1 MKFTILSL
9 DTLWYSPKHIKNNYE
24 AIKVYK
30 IKAISISNRKGI
42 RKKNIES
49 TKLITNFGLEGDAH
63 AGKWHRQVSF
73 LAQESIETMR
83 AKGLDVVAGNFAEN
97 ITTEGLDLPSLKVGT
112 HLRIGKSELV
122 ISQLG
127 KICHTRC
134 AIYHQAG
141 DCVMPREGIF
151 GVVLQSGNIQVGDN
165 IEIQDKVS
173 EAAAII
179 GSKETEAKLG
189 DELKRLVVENYKP
202 AFIRFDT
209 ISDKEGGS
217 LAAILLDLTATQRIK
232 NIIIFDPSGSLG
244 LTLAS
249 LPCQQEQANHYQM
262 NGSTIDYCRTIDDLE
277 KL

>member
-1 MKFTILSL
+1 MFR
-9 DTLWYSPKHIKNNYE
+9 
-24 AIKVYK
+24 
-30 IKAISISNRKGI
+30 IKAISISDRKGI
-42 RKKNIES
+42 RKKNIQS
-49 TKLITNFGLEGDAH
+49 TDLITDFGLKADAH

-97 ITTEGLDLPSLKVGT
+97 ITTEGLDLTSLRVGT
-112 HLRIGKSELV
+112 HIMIGESELV

-151 GVVLQSGNIQVGDN
+151 GVVIEGGRIQVGDT
-165 IEIQDKVS
+165 IEIKDKVS

-179 GSKETEAKLG
+179 GTKETEACSG
-189 DELKRLVVENYKP
+189 DELKRLVTEKYKP

-209 ISDKEGGS
+209 ISDKEGGT
-217 LAAILLDLTATQRIK
+217 LADILRDLTITQQLK

-249 LPCQQEQANHYQM
+249 LSVAVQRERPNHFEM
-262 NGSTIDYCRTIDDLE
+262 NGSIIDYCRTMDEL
-277 KL
+277 KT

>member
-1 MKFTILSL
+1 M
-9 DTLWYSPKHIKNNYE
+9 
-24 AIKVYK
+24 YK
-30 IKAISISNRKGI
+30 IKAISISDRKGI

-49 TKLITNFGLEGDAH
+49 TKLIANFGLEDDAH

-73 LAQESIETMR
+73 LAEESIETMR

-97 ITTEGLDLPSLKVGT
+97 ITTEGLDLTSLRVGT
-112 HLRIGKSELV
+112 HLMIGRSELV

-127 KICHTRC
+127 KICHARC

-151 GVVLQSGNIQVGDN
+151 GVVLEGGDIRVGDN

-179 GSKETEAKLG
+179 GSKETEENFG
-189 DELKRLVVENYKP
+189 DELRRLITEKCKP

-217 LAAILLDLTATQRIK
+217 LSAILLDLTTTQRIK

-249 LPCQQEQANHYQM
+249 LPCQQERPNHFEM
-262 NGSTIDYCRTIDDLE
+262 NGSTIDYCRTINELD
-277 KL
+277 KI

>member
-1 MKFTILSL
+1 
-9 DTLWYSPKHIKNNYE
+9 
-24 AIKVYK
+24 VYK
-30 IKAISISNRKGI
+30 IKAISISDRKGI

-49 TKLITNFGLEGDAH
+49 THLITDFGLEDDAH

-97 ITTEGLDLPSLKVGT
+97 ITTEGLDLTSLKVGT
-112 HLRIGKSELV
+112 HLMIGESELV

-151 GVVLQSGNIQVGDN
+151 GVVLEGGTIRVGDK
-165 IEIQDKVS
+165 IEILDKVS

-179 GSKETEAKLG
+179 GTKETEANSG
-189 DELKRLVVENYKP
+189 DVLKQLITEKFKP

-209 ISDKEGGS
+209 LSDKEGGS
-217 LAAILLDLTATQRIK
+217 LAAILLDLTATQQIK

-244 LTLAS
+244 LTLAGLS
-249 LPCQQEQANHYQM
+249 CQQDRPNHFEM
-262 NGSTIDYCRTIDDLE
+262 NGSTIDYSRTMDELE
-277 KL
+277 KI